1 MKSVCVLLYLLLAIS
16 SNDGS
21 FSLREGGD
29 AAFILSQL
37 GGLISGQR
45 QSAVPSL
52 RQTLVQLLQR
62 TTPQNQISYQI
73 FPLGTLLLLHYIM
86 QDIH

>member
-29 AAFILSQL
+29 AAFILTQL

-62 TTPQNQISYQI
+62 TTPQNQI
-73 FPLGTLLLLHYIM
+73 FPSGTLLLLHSRIFTSS
-86 QDIH
+86 DL